1 MKGCKGRKCISW
13 MRSTLC
19 GSVWLRSGLFRPEGF
34 HARKLLRVAC
44 ALGGMEGMS
53 ARAEINEHCCR
64 ATRVDLSS
72 SHQFEEGINASS
84 SEDRLFITQD
94 GIFVTDRL
102 DPQIQKPRRTTCPGA
117 ALLLQ
122 CGASELRG
130 VFVPCL
136 PARGLVFP
144 FVFELLRWV
153 LSALIRRC
161 EKRSFFILLTM
172 RPATLL

>member
-1 MKGCKGRKCISW
+1 MSLKS
-13 MRSTLC
+13 
-19 GSVWLRSGLFRPEGF
+19 
-34 HARKLLRVAC
+34 
-44 ALGGMEGMS
+44 MEGMS

-72 SHQFEEGINASS
+72 SHQFEEEINASS

-94 GIFVTDRL
+94 GIFGTDRL
-102 DPQIQKPRRTTCPGA
+102 DSQIQKPRRTTWPGA
-117 ALLLQ
+117 ALLPQ
-122 CGASELRG
+122 YGATELRG

-136 PARGLVFP
+136 AVRGLVFP
-144 FVFELLRWV
+144 FVLELLRLV